1 MADMKVK
8 TSSDKGGPGM
18 VDLELA
24 LAVLSGLCGL
34 AASVCVVRRHPAAAG
49 FLGGVGLFVCNV
61 VWLLRLG

>member
-1 MADMKVK
+1 
-8 TSSDKGGPGM
+8 M

-34 AASVCVVRRHPAAAG
+34 AASVCVVRHHPAAAA

-61 VWLLRLG
+61 VWLLRLR